1 LVNEEKALTRANYM
15 SREPGKLVEAF
26 EHWARID
33 APSVGS
39 PLYAELGHG
48 VARDPELLRLAA
60 ETRPNQPAPNMLFA
74 AVQYLLLGG
83 KQHELRRHYPI
94 LGGGAEPQGRSMFP
108 RFRDFCVAHRDEIVP
123 LLKTRRTQ
131 TCVLRRCVC
140 LLPAFARVF
149 SEAPGPLSMLEVGP
163 SAGLNLLWDRYRYDY
178 GGEFHWGDPKSEVL
192 LDTERRGDVPL
203 PDLPEPIEVAW
214 RTGIDLHPVDV
225 GDDDQVRWLRA
236 LIFPEHLERHAQL
249 SAAIRIARAQPL
261 SIVEGDATDRL
272 PALLDEAPRDST
284 LVVFATHALYQFPRD
299 SLVQLL
305 KSLQRHGEQRPLVFV
320 SMEFTA
326 VRHSELFLTR
336 YRGGER
342 STIKLADCNPHGH
355 WLEWLAA

>member
-1 LVNEEKALTRANYM
+1 M
-15 SREPGKLVEAF
+15 SREPAKLAEAF
-26 EHWARID
+26 EHWGKFD

-39 PLYAELGHG
+39 PLYAELGFG

-83 KQHELRRHYPI
+83 EQDELREHYPI
-94 LGGGAEPQGRSMFP
+94 LCGDAGPQGRMFP
-108 RFRDFCVAHRDEIVP
+108 RFRAFCMAHRDSIVP

-140 LLPAFARVF
+140 LLPAFARVI
-149 SEAPGPLSMLEVGP
+149 SEAPAPLAMLEIGP

-178 GGEFHWGDPKSEVL
+178 SGELHWGDASSEVL
-192 LDTERRGDVPL
+192 LDTQLRGNAPFPEL
-203 PDLPEPIEVAW
+203 PARMEGAW
-214 RTGIDLHPVDV
+214 RMGVDLHPVDV

-236 LIFPEHLERHAQL
+236 LIFPEHVERHAQL
-249 SAAIRIARAQPL
+249 NAAIRIARARPPR
-261 SIVEGDATDRL
+261 IVEGDAVDRV
-272 PALLDEAPRDST
+272 PALLDQAPRGST

-299 SLVQLL
+299 AIVRLL
-305 KSLQRHGEQRPLVFV
+305 QSLQRHGEKRPLFFV

-326 VRHSELFLTR
+326 QRHSELFLTR
-336 YRGGER
+336 YAGGARE
-342 STIKLADCNPHGH
+342 TVKLADCNPHGH
-355 WLEWLAA
+355 WLAWQAP

>member
-1 LVNEEKALTRANYM
+1 M
-15 SREPGKLVEAF
+15 SREPAKLAEAF
-26 EHWARID
+26 EHWGSFD

-39 PLYAELGHG
+39 PLYSELGFG

-83 KQHELRRHYPI
+83 EQHELREHYPI
-94 LGGGAEPQGRSMFP
+94 LGGEAEPQGRMFP
-108 RFRDFCVAHRDEIVP
+108 KFRDFCVAHRDAIVP

-140 LLPAFARVF
+140 LLPAFARVV
-149 SEAPGPLSMLEVGP
+149 SEAPGPLAMLEIGP

-178 GGEFHWGDPKSEVL
+178 SGELRWGDPKSEVL
-192 LDTERRGDVPL
+192 LDTQRRGDVPL
-203 PDLPEPIEVAW
+203 PDLPDPTNVAW
-214 RTGIDLHPVDV
+214 RTGVDLHPVDV

-249 SAAIRIARAQPL
+249 SAAIRIARARPPR
-261 SIVEGDATDRL
+261 IVEGDAAERL
-272 PALLDEAPRDST
+272 PALLSKAPADST
-284 LVVFATHALYQFPRD
+284 LVVFATHALYQFPREA
-299 SLVQLL
+299 LVQVLR
-305 KSLQRHGEQRPLVFV
+305 SLQRHGEQRPLFFV

-336 YRGGER
+336 YAGGARE
-342 STIKLADCNPHGH
+342 TTKLANCNPHGH